1 MALTIDNKVTVTING
16 VAIKVPQG
24 LNTFQDII
32 APAVQ
37 KGACTAKAKLITVT
51 TAAASQN
58 STVNPNSSYI
68 ISGGEVMT
76 IA

>member
-1 MALTIDNKVTVTING
+1 MPVLNKVTVTINCIA
-16 VAIKVPQG
+16 VKVLQG
-24 LNTFQDII
+24 TNTFADIV
-32 APAVQ
+32 AEGAQ
-37 KGACTAKAKLITVT
+37 KGACAAGSKLITVG

-68 ISGGEVMT
+68 ISGGEVLT